1 MRRRLIPD
9 IVNLQAF
16 ECAARHQNFSRAAEE
31 LNLTQSAVSRQISD
45 LEQQTGLK
53 LFERVRQRV
62 VLSEAGLRLL
72 PEVKDLL
79 LRSERLMI
87 GAVAAGQMKLSLKV
101 ATLPTFGTRWLVPRL
116 GRFLDEHRDVAITVE
131 SRSRPFNF
139 EEDNFDLAIHYGLP
153 AWAGAVATFLCNE
166 TVLPVASRELAARL
180 GLAAPD
186 ELSGAPLLHLTTRP
200 KLWAQWFDLQELPT
214 ENAYPGARFDQFSM
228 IIAAAI
234 AGLGVALLPT
244 YLIEDELKAGTL
256 LPLFNLPMPTENSY
270 YVVMPEKKQTNETA
284 ILFQDWLLSEVA
296 PRPQAMNPE
305 RLAHER

>member
-1 MRRRLIPD
+1 MRRRLVPD

-31 LNLTQSAVSRQISD
+31 LNLTQSAVSRQIGE

-87 GAVAAGQMKLSLKV
+87 GAVAAGQTKLSLKV
-101 ATLPTFGTRWLVPRL
+101 ATLPTFGTRWLVRRL
-116 GRFLDEHRDVAITVE
+116 GQFLDEHRDVAITVE
-131 SRSRPFNF
+131 SRSKPFSF
-139 EEDNFDLAIHYGLP
+139 DEDNFDLAIHYGLP

-166 TVLPVASRELAARL
+166 TVLPVAGRQLAGRL
-180 GLAAPD
+180 DLGGPED
-186 ELSGAPLLHLTTRP
+186 LSDAPLLHLTTRP
-200 KLWAQWFDLQELPT
+200 KLWAQWFDLQKLPT

-234 AGLGVALLPT
+234 SGLGVALLPI
-244 YLIEDELKAGTL
+244 YLIEEELKTGAL
-256 LPLFNLPMPTENSY
+256 LPLFDLPMSTENSY
-270 YVVMPEKKQTNETA
+270 YVVMPEKKQTNEIA
-284 ILFQDWLLSEVA
+284 MLFQNWLLSQVMPPSKA
-296 PRPQAMNPE
+296 SANT
-305 RLAHER
+305 A

>member
-31 LNLTQSAVSRQISD
+31 LNLTQSAVSRQIGE

-87 GAVAAGQMKLSLKV
+87 GAVASGQMKLSLKV

-116 GRFLDEHRDVAITVE
+116 GQFLDEHRDVAITVE
-131 SRSRPFNF
+131 SRSKPFSF
-139 EEDNFDLAIHYGLP
+139 DEDNFDLAIHYGLP
-153 AWAGAVATFLCNE
+153 AWAGAVATFLCSE
-166 TVLPVASRELAARL
+166 TVLPVAGRQLAGRL
-180 GLAAPD
+180 DLGGPED
-186 ELSGAPLLHLTTRP
+186 LSHAPLLHLTTRP
-200 KLWAQWFDLQELPT
+200 KLWAQWFDLQKLPA

-234 AGLGVALLPT
+234 SGLGIALLPT
-244 YLIEDELKAGTL
+244 YLIEEELKTGAL
-256 LPLFNLPMPTENSY
+256 LPLFDLPMPTENSY
-270 YVVMPEKKQTNETA
+270 YVVKPEKKQTNEIAT
-284 ILFQDWLLSEVA
+284 LFQDWLVSQVTPPSRIGTNA
-296 PRPQAMNPE
+296 S
-305 RLAHER
+305 

>member
-1 MRRRLIPD
+1 MIMRRRLVPD

-116 GRFLDEHRDVAITVE
+116 GHFLEEHRDVAITVE
-131 SRSRPFNF
+131 SRSKPFSF
-139 EEDNFDLAIHYGLP
+139 DEDNFDLAIHYGLP

-166 TVLPVASRELAARL
+166 TVLPVAGRQLAGRL
-180 GLAAPD
+180 NLGGPED
-186 ELSGAPLLHLTTRP
+186 LSHAPLLHLTTRP
-200 KLWAQWFDLQELPT
+200 KLWAQWFDLQRLPT
-214 ENAYPGARFDQFSM
+214 EHAYPGARFDQFSM

-234 AGLGVALLPT
+234 SGLGVALLPT
-244 YLIEDELKAGTL
+244 YLIEEELKTGVL
-256 LPLFNLPMPTENSY
+256 LPLFDLPMPTENSY
-270 YVVMPEKKQTNETA
+270 YIVMPEKRQTNEIA
-284 ILFQDWLLSEVA
+284 MLFQDWLLSQVTPPSRA
-296 PRPQAMNPE
+296 AAN
-305 RLAHER
+305 AT

>member
-116 GRFLDEHRDVAITVE
+116 GRFLDEHRDVAITVALGRGGE
-131 SRSRPFNF
+131 RPARHQDDATARTEPSRRSCRNR
-139 EEDNFDLAIHYGLP
+139 D
-153 AWAGAVATFLCNE
+153 
-166 TVLPVASRELAARL
+166 ARMCWH
-180 GLAAPD
+180 D
-186 ELSGAPLLHLTTRP
+186 TR
-200 KLWAQWFDLQELPT
+200 
-214 ENAYPGARFDQFSM
+214 
-228 IIAAAI
+228 
-234 AGLGVALLPT
+234 
-244 YLIEDELKAGTL
+244 
-256 LPLFNLPMPTENSY
+256 
-270 YVVMPEKKQTNETA
+270 
-284 ILFQDWLLSEVA
+284 
-296 PRPQAMNPE
+296 
-305 RLAHER
+305 

>member
-31 LNLTQSAVSRQISD
+31 LNLTQSAVSRQIGD
-45 LEQQTGLK
+45 LERQTGLK
-53 LFERVRQRV
+53 LFERIRQRV

-87 GAVAAGQMKLSLKV
+87 GAVAAGQMRQSLRV

-116 GRFLDEHRDVAITVE
+116 GLFLNQHRDVAVAVE
-131 SRSRPFNF
+131 SRSRPFSF

-153 AWAGAVATFLCNE
+153 VWAGAVATFLCNE
-166 TVLPVASRELAARL
+166 TVLPVASRDLAGRL
-180 GLAAPD
+180 DLASPQGLS
-186 ELSGAPLLHLTTRP
+186 EGPLLHLTTRP
-200 KLWAQWFDLQELPT
+200 KLWAQWFDLQALPT
-214 ENAYPGARFDQFSM
+214 ENAYPGARFDNFSM
-228 IIAAAI
+228 IIAGAI

-244 YLIEDELKAGTL
+244 YLIEHELKAGAL
-256 LPLFNLPMPTENSY
+256 SPLFDLPMPTENSY
-270 YVVMPEKKQTNETA
+270 YVVMPEKKQANEIAT
-284 ILFQDWLLSEVA
+284 LFQGWLLGQIK
-296 PRPQAMNPE
+296 RPQRGA
-305 RLAHER
+305 

>member
-31 LNLTQSAVSRQISD
+31 LNLTQSAVSRQIGD
-45 LEQQTGLK
+45 LERQTGLK

-87 GAVAAGQMKLSLKV
+87 GAVAAGQMKQSLRV

-116 GRFLDEHRDVAITVE
+116 GLFLNRHRDVAVTVE
-131 SRSRPFNF
+131 SRSRPFSF

-153 AWAGAVATFLCNE
+153 VWAGAVATFLCNE
-166 TVLPVASRELAARL
+166 TVLPVASRDLAGRL
-180 GLAAPD
+180 DLASPQGLS
-186 ELSGAPLLHLTTRP
+186 EGPLLHLTTRP
-200 KLWAQWFDLQELPT
+200 KLWAQWFDLQALPA
-214 ENAYPGARFDQFSM
+214 ENAYPGARFDNFSM

-244 YLIEDELKAGTL
+244 YLIEHELKAGAL
-256 LPLFNLPMPTENSY
+256 LPLFDLPMPTENSY
-270 YVVMPEKKQTNETA
+270 YVVMPEKKQANEIAT
-284 ILFQDWLLSEVA
+284 LFQGWLLGQIK
-296 PRPQAMNPE
+296 RPQRGA
-305 RLAHER
+305 

>member
-31 LNLTQSAVSRQISD
+31 LNLTQSAVSRQISE

-116 GRFLDEHRDVAITVE
+116 GHFLDEHRDVAVTVE
-131 SRSRPFNF
+131 SRSKPFSF
-139 EEDNFDLAIHYGLP
+139 DEDNFDLAIHYGLP
-153 AWAGAVATFLCNE
+153 AWAGAVATFLCSE
-166 TVLPVASRELAARL
+166 MVLPVAGRQLAGRL
-180 GLAAPD
+180 DLGGPED
-186 ELSGAPLLHLTTRP
+186 LSHAPLLHLTTRP
-200 KLWAQWFDLQELPT
+200 KLWAQWFDLQRLPA

-234 AGLGVALLPT
+234 SGLGVALLPT
-244 YLIEDELKAGTL
+244 YLIEEELRTGAL
-256 LPLFNLPMPTENSY
+256 LPLFDLPMPTENSY
-270 YVVMPEKKQTNETA
+270 YVVMPERKQTNEIA
-284 ILFQDWLLSEVA
+284 MLFQDWLVSQVT
-296 PRPQAMNPE
+296 PSQASSN
-305 RLAHER
+305 AAQ

>member
-1 MRRRLIPD
+1 MIVRRRLVPD

-116 GRFLDEHRDVAITVE
+116 GHFLEEHRDVAITVE
-131 SRSRPFNF
+131 SRSKPFSF
-139 EEDNFDLAIHYGLP
+139 DEDNFDLAIHYGLP

-166 TVLPVASRELAARL
+166 TVLPVAGRQLAERL
-180 GLAAPD
+180 NLGGPED
-186 ELSGAPLLHLTTRP
+186 LSHAPLLHLTTRP
-200 KLWAQWFDLQELPT
+200 KLWAQWFDLQRLPT
-214 ENAYPGARFDQFSM
+214 EHAYPGARFDQFSM

-234 AGLGVALLPT
+234 SGLGVALLPT
-244 YLIEDELKAGTL
+244 YLIEEELKTGVL
-256 LPLFNLPMPTENSY
+256 LPLFDLPMPTENSY
-270 YVVMPEKKQTNETA
+270 YIVMPEKKQTNEIA
-284 ILFQDWLLSEVA
+284 MLFQNWLVSQVT
-296 PRPQAMNPE
+296 PRSQAAGN
-305 RLAHER
+305 RV